1 MRQDFLILP
10 KTPDYMKKNIT
21 VLLIAVAMTVSC
33 TRNTSGIDISGYT
46 ATDALGNPMGST
58 DASDWTVNESWSND
72 EENVFSGIPTGDL
85 TGTNAGTVSMYPA
98 YPNPCQ
104 NMYSITVTATTS
116 CNMRF
121 VLVNENLTILQSGTY
136 EVDPGTSTYSIYI
149 DSNIPD
155 GLYRMYYSFEAQS
168 MPMFHKGHG
177 DVMIQ

>member
-1 MRQDFLILP
+1 
-10 KTPDYMKKNIT
+10 MKKTIT
-21 VLLIAVAMTVSC
+21 ILLIAVTMTVSC

-46 ATDALGNPMGST
+46 ATDALGNSIGTT
-58 DASDWTVNESWSND
+58 DASDWTVNESWSNE

-85 TGTNAGTVSMYPA
+85 TSTNAGTVSIYPA

-104 NMYSITVTATTS
+104 NMYYITVTATTS

-121 VLVNENLTILQSGTY
+121 VIVTESLSILQSGTV
-136 EVDPGTSTYSIYI
+136 ELDPGTSTYSIYR
-149 DSNIPD
+149 DSPIPD

-177 DVMIQ
+177 DIMMQ